1 MRPLVVFLQDGFRVS
16 ERRACRALRFARSSQ
31 RYQGAPDAQAV
42 LRIRIKEL
50 AAARVR
56 YGYKRIHVLLKR
68 EGWRVNH
75 KRVYRLYCQEGLN
88 LRVKRPSR
96 RCRTQGRVVRS
107 AAGAVNECWSMD
119 FVSDALFDGRRFRVL
134 TVVDNFS
141 RECLGVCVGR
151 SIRGDEVV
159 SLLERIEMKR
169 RAPKS
174 IRCDNGPEFI
184 SKSLDLWAWERG
196 VALDFSRPGKPTDN
210 AIIESFH
217 GRLRDECLS
226 VNWFLSLE
234 DAQAKIRTWKKDY
247 NEFRPHS
254 SLGNKTPS
262 EFAQTGRARR
272 PVHMPGCSL
281 NARNSFWGTL
291 SFLHF
296 LVCISLKAVA
306 GAFRACGHQ
315 DDAALCTPKP

>member
-31 RYQGAPDAQAV
+31 RYQGVPDAQAA
-42 LRIRIKEL
+42 LRMRIKEL

-75 KRVYRLYCQEGLN
+75 KRIYRLYCQEGLN
-88 LRVKRPSR
+88 LRVKRPRR
-96 RCRTQGRVVRS
+96 RCRTSGRAVRME
-107 AAGAVNECWSMD
+107 AGGVNECWSMD

-134 TVVDNFS
+134 TIVDNFS
-141 RECLGVCVGR
+141 RECLGVCVGQ
-151 SIRGDEVV
+151 SVRGDDVV
-159 SLLERIEMKR
+159 ALLEGIQMKR

-174 IRCDNGPEFI
+174 IRLDNGPEFI
-184 SKSLDLWAWERG
+184 SKSLDLWAYG
-196 VALDFSRPGKPTDN
+196 NSVALDFSRPGKPTDN

-234 DAQAKIRTWKKDY
+234 DARAKIRTWRKDY
-247 NEFRPHS
+247 NESRPHS
-254 SLGNKTPS
+254 SLENKTPR
-262 EFAQTGRARR
+262 EFARSGLASQARW
-272 PVHMPGCSL
+272 
-281 NARNSFWGTL
+281 NAGMLT
-291 SFLHF
+291 
-296 LVCISLKAVA
+296 
-306 GAFRACGHQ
+306 
-315 DDAALCTPKP
+315 

>member
-1 MRPLVVFLQDGFRVS
+1 MRPLVAFLRDGFRVS

-31 RYQGAPDAQAV
+31 RYRGVPDAQAA
-42 LRIRIKEL
+42 LRLRIKEL

-56 YGYKRIHVLLKR
+56 YGYKRIHVLLRR

-88 LRVKRPSR
+88 LRVKRTR
-96 RCRTQGRVVRS
+96 RRARTMGRVVRME
-107 AAGAVNECWSMD
+107 AGAVNECWSMD

-141 RECLGVCVGR
+141 RECLGACVGR

-159 SLLERIEMKR
+159 DLLERIRIKR
-169 RAPKS
+169 KAPKS
-174 IRCDNGPEFI
+174 IRVDKGPEFV
-184 SKSLDLWAWERG
+184 SKSLDLWAWQRD

-210 AIIESFH
+210 AFVESFH

-234 DAQAKIRTWKKDY
+234 DARAKISSWRKDY

-254 SLGNKTPS
+254 SLGNRTPS
-262 EFAQTGRARR
+262 EFARTGRAR
-272 PVHMPGCSL
+272 PACS
-281 NARNSFWGTL
+281 NAGILT
-291 SFLHF
+291 
-296 LVCISLKAVA
+296 
-306 GAFRACGHQ
+306 
-315 DDAALCTPKP
+315 